1 MLFRLLA
8 TPNKSTPYMKV
19 ALLSALLLTAISNT
33 VLAQQQPQ
41 FTHYGFNGMYLNPGY
56 AGIKEQGE
64 ITAIGRYQ
72 YFNYSASFDEGGEP
86 QTFMLTGSL
95 PVQVLGGGIGFH
107 VYRDEIAQ
115 SKMTNAQVSYSKH
128 IRLGEG
134 KLGIGVQG
142 IYTHLSKGTYR
153 AIDAN
158 DPSVPFNGSDNKV
171 DVGAGVWYES
181 PTFYTGLSINN
192 LLRSKYTLQS
202 AITDNTGQVT
212 YSNSSQYVSEN
223 HSYFTAGYN
232 IEASSSVVLTPSV
245 LVKLVL
251 PGKFGDEGKFTF
263 KNNSYEA
270 NVRATFNDKF
280 WGGVGYRYDESFT
293 GMAGLALAKDNAL
306 RIGYAF
312 DFVAFNQDARA
323 LSSHELMLSYRLPK
337 PNTNTRPPIR
347 TPRYSF

>member
-1 MLFRLLA
+1 
-8 TPNKSTPYMKV
+8 
-19 ALLSALLLTAISNT
+19 
-33 VLAQQQPQ
+33 
-41 FTHYGFNGMYLNPGY
+41 
-56 AGIKEQGE
+56 
-64 ITAIGRYQ
+64 
-72 YFNYSASFDEGGEP
+72 
-86 QTFMLTGSL
+86 
-95 PVQVLGGGIGFH
+95 
-107 VYRDEIAQ
+107 
-115 SKMTNAQVSYSKH
+115 MTNAQVSYSKH
-128 IRLGEG
+128 IKLGEG

-181 PTFYTGLSINN
+181 PTFYTGLSVNN
-192 LLRSKYTLQS
+192 LLRSRYTLQS
-202 AITDNTGQVT
+202 AITDTSGQVT
-212 YSNSSQYVSEN
+212 RYSNTSQYVSEN

-337 PNTNTRPPIR
+337 PNTTTRPAIR